1 MKNNSKHGNFAQL
14 FFPVFNL
21 LILSLYLVNFDLPK
35 KSTFYFFLL
44 SLVFLCFLSI
54 VTIKLSFSFF
64 KYLNNLQLSFF
75 SILLLFLSLELLFKS
90 APGLFPQEIRNYVY
104 TDDLNKSKEKMVE
117 YLNESPY
124 VKFKPNTIIRSQG
137 YRGNS
142 KEFAYEWKTDK
153 LGFKNLELV
162 TKQEQVD
169 VVAIGNSF
177 TEGMGVATDKIWPS
191 ILTENGFLTYNL
203 GVQGY
208 APVQFEGSLKKY
220 GLKLKPE
227 YVVIGYFSGIFARE
241 SAFLNNKNEVDKE
254 NKFTGG
260 IQSII
265 DSEKRGEIKLQAKYL
280 SSALFLSTAGLRL
293 KIRLFIKN
301 YFSDVSVSEA
311 FKSSQ
316 FEINN
321 IEKESMT
328 NEIISKSKPWE
339 NTLEAFKNIKRMSDD
354 INAKVIIL
362 YFTGKGES
370 YFEKA
375 TGEKM
380 PERYFA
386 KIESDL
392 LQDFANNNSIMYVN
406 ISERIRE
413 YVNSLPDDFDIDLL
427 PYLVNDGH
435 MNNIGHG
442 LVAQE
447 IMSYLR
453 LKIDQ
458 E

>member
-301 YFSDVSVSEA
+301 Y
-311 FKSSQ
+311 
-316 FEINN
+316 
-321 IEKESMT
+321 
-328 NEIISKSKPWE
+328 
-339 NTLEAFKNIKRMSDD
+339 
-354 INAKVIIL
+354 
-362 YFTGKGES
+362 
-370 YFEKA
+370 
-375 TGEKM
+375 
-380 PERYFA
+380 
-386 KIESDL
+386 
-392 LQDFANNNSIMYVN
+392 
-406 ISERIRE
+406 
-413 YVNSLPDDFDIDLL
+413 
-427 PYLVNDGH
+427 
-435 MNNIGHG
+435 
-442 LVAQE
+442 
-447 IMSYLR
+447 
-453 LKIDQ
+453 
-458 E
+458 

>member
-1 MKNNSKHGNFAQL
+1 MKNNSKHGHIGEL

-21 LILSLYLVNFDLPK
+21 LILSLYLINFDLPK
-35 KSTFYFFLL
+35 RSTFYFFLL
-44 SLVFLCFLSI
+44 FLILFCLLSI
-54 VTIKLSFSFF
+54 VTIKLSFSVF
-64 KYLNNLQLSFF
+64 KYLNNFQLSLF
-75 SILLLFLSLELLFKS
+75 SILFFFLLLELLFRS
-90 APGLFPQEIRNYVY
+90 APSLFPQEIRNYVF
-104 TDDLNKSKEKMVE
+104 TEDINKAKEKMVE

-124 VKFKPNTIIRSQG
+124 VKFKPNVIIRSQG

-142 KEFAYEWKTDK
+142 QQFAYEWKTDR
-153 LGFKNLELV
+153 LGFKNLEFV

-169 VVAIGNSF
+169 IVAIGNSF
-177 TEGMGVATDKIWPS
+177 TEGMGVDTDKIWPS

-208 APVQFEGSLKKY
+208 APIQFEGSFKNY
-220 GLKLKPE
+220 GLRLKPE
-227 YVVIGYFSGIFARE
+227 YVVIGYFSGIYARE
-241 SAFLNNKNEVDKE
+241 SAFLKNKDEIGKE

-265 DSEKRGEIKLQAKYL
+265 ESEKRGEIKLQVKYL
-280 SSALFLSTAGLRL
+280 SSALFLSTVGLRL
-293 KIRLFIKN
+293 KVRLFIKN
-301 YFSDVSVSEA
+301 YFSDISVSKA

-321 IEKESMT
+321 IHKENMT
-328 NEIISKSKPWE
+328 NEIISKSKSWE
-339 NTLEAFKNIKRMSDD
+339 NTLKAFINIKRMSDD

-386 KIESDL
+386 KVESDL
-392 LQDFANNNSIMYVN
+392 LQEFANDNNIKFIN
-406 ISERIRE
+406 ISERIRN
-413 YVNSLPDDFDIDLL
+413 YVNNLPNDFDVDLL

-447 IMSYLR
+447 IISN
-453 LKIDQ
+453 LK
-458 E
+458 